1 MYRQVHVHATS
12 NNQNFSFTYKYT
24 MACRLLLSTY
34 HHESCQSSYF
44 VCSSFP
50 PRSSLF
56 PLTLHQHSSL
66 CPHTRDRRS
75 LGEGCQGQL
84 EEGGGEG
91 GEEEGEKGKEEEAGK
106 DNKGE
111 GGRRR
116 KRK

>member
-1 MYRQVHVHATS
+1 MHGSRL
-12 NNQNFSFTYKYT
+12 YT
-24 MACRLLLSTY
+24 LLLLSTY
-34 HHESCQSSYF
+34 HHESCQSSHSLG
-44 VCSSFP
+44 SSFP

-84 EEGGGEG
+84 EEGVGEG

-111 GGRRR
+111 GGRQR